1 MFENYYFL
9 NTLYLVSEMIKE
21 VLQANEKVHDLAKEL
36 YQHKSLL
43 VMGRGYNF
51 ATCLEGALVSYKVG
65 VRVIVFN
72 ATFSCIVEVSFI
84 DGGKPGYPEK
94 TTDLSQVTD
103 KFYHIMLYRVHLAIS
118 GIQTYNFSGD
128 CTGSCKSNHHTMTN
142 TTPHL
147 VTK

>member
-9 NTLYLVSEMIKE
+9 KTLYLVSEMIKE

-84 DGGKPGYPEK
+84 DGGNRGTQRKPPTCRK
-94 TTDLSQVTD
+94 SLT
-103 KFYHIMLYRVHLAIS
+103 
-118 GIQTYNFSGD
+118 NFI
-128 CTGSCKSNHHTMTN
+128 T
-142 TTPHL
+142 
-147 VTK
+147 